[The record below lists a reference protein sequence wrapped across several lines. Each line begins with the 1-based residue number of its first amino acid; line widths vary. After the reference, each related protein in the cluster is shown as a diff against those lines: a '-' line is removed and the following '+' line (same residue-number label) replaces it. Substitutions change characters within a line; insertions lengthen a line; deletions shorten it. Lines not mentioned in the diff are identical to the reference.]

1 MPDVLEVCRLPEPLI
16 FPKLTIDFLHIS
28 ELFPIFAVSNKK
40 FKIMS
45 KLRFKNE
52 QNEWVEVEIRPH
64 HRIEV
69 IDDDDNRYEIKP
81 DKFGGIEVQAAD
93 GRIVIEPHVSNE
105 ITIKTI

>member
-1 MPDVLEVCRLPEPLI
+1 
-16 FPKLTIDFLHIS
+16 
-28 ELFPIFAVSNKK
+28 
-40 FKIMS
+40 MS

-52 QNEWVEVEIRPH
+52 QNEWVEVEIRPY

-93 GRIVIEPHVSNE
+93 GRIAIEPHVSNE